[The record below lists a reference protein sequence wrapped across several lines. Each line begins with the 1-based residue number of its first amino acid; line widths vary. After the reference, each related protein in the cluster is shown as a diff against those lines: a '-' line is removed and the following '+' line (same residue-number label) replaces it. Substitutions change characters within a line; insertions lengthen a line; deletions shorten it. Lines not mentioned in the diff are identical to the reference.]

1 MREKYKE
8 EYNKIIEPIISNEN
22 VLEMKKYQQH
32 GNTDCFE
39 HCLNVAYYSFI
50 IAKKLHLDYISLA
63 RAGMLHD
70 FFLYNWRGSGAIMEK
85 GFFNQHAFSHGKTA
99 YKNASKYFKLNDKE
113 RDIIINH
120 MWPVTIRLPKYKETF
135 IITLT
140 DKYCTLKEMY
150 NYYVNN
156 GLVKYIFYRIEYYNI
171 IMFVMGVL
179 NREL

>member
-8 EYNKIIEPIISNEN
+8 EFNSIIKPIISNGN
-22 VLEMKKYQQH
+22 VLEMKKYPQH

-50 IAKKLHLDYISLA
+50 IAKKFNLDYKSLA

-70 FFLYNWRGSGAIMEK
+70 FFLYNWRGSGAFMEK

-99 YKNASKYFKLNDKE
+99 YKNASKYFELNEKE
-113 RDIIINH
+113 KDIIIKH
-120 MWPVTIRLPKYKETF
+120 MWPVTLSLPKYKETF

-140 DKYCTLKEMY
+140 DKLCTLKEMY
-150 NYYVNN
+150 EYYTNN
-156 GLVKYIFYRIEYYNI
+156 LAKYIFFRIEYYNI

-179 NREL
+179 SIRL